1 MPSKSVINNVSILQ
15 KLTRGAK
22 EDVKGRVDKVVEF
35 YRDRKISQYETAKKI
50 INSLMSD
57 NKRTATFAKKRFD
70 KKFEQIEGRAPLNER
85 MATNRNKKDYVVRFQ
100 LYGFDNGHKAGG
112 QRGFKDNQGDWHNL
126 LRMEQPIQMNL
137 KNVRDEDKLNE
148 TLVDKYVVRDKFDLW
163 MERLKDRLRLKKD
176 NPNKITR
183 KQFDELNTREA
194 WIRETGI
201 DATLPKRRDTKG
213 RYKQFEVIHDTALF
227 DKLFKRLILK
237 HPDLKNN
244 TNLEDYTSA
253 IKILD
258 ISDVSNTGGS
268 WDETKKKLKDGNEIG
283 MYHYTIN
290 TEMDV
295 GSDNLINAIK
305 NKKHTDGECWINT
318 LIDHYEETLMSS
330 NKWESKRMTRD
341 KVLKLMNLNEE
352 EFKQNGA
359 SVEDMK
365 PVFEEFKL
373 TVRLYNCIGQKI
385 YTYDPDKK
393 NKNITVLFGL
403 IKGNHIYTM
412 NDNINSIAQ
421 RDFEKDM
428 KISASTDFRL
438 NSKEKPCRKYVKNK
452 GTKFNVNFKFR
463 ISNIVGNIVV
473 LQNVATN
480 EKQNIELKVLRKHFI
495 YAYCYTTHSKQG
507 CSVDDDIVIYDWSK
521 WYCSKN
527 WYWTSVSRARDLNR
541 VKFYKYDADENDLSR
556 LRVETYFK
564 NKVSNYI
571 EQDKKSNRPIDDDD
585 YVDVDFL
592 MDMMNTQ
599 CENCNEPLVIDF
611 EDGKVSSN
619 ISCQRVNNELAH
631 YKSNC
636 IPMCVQCNCA
646 FSNKILM

>member
-268 WDETKKKLKDGNEIG
+268 GDETKKKLKDGNEIG

-330 NKWESKRMTRD
+330 NKWESKKMTRD

-428 KISASTDFRL
+428 KISASSDFRL

-585 YVDVDFL
+585 YVEVDFL

>member
-244 TNLEDYTSA
+244 TNLEDYT
-253 IKILD
+253 ID

-268 WDETKKKLKDGNEIG
+268 GDETKKKLKDGNEIG

-318 LIDHYEETLMSS
+318 LIDHYDETLMSS

-438 NSKEKPCRKYVKNK
+438 NSKEKPCQKYVKNK

-611 EDGKVSSN
+611 EDGKISSN

>member
-1 MPSKSVINNVSILQ
+1 MIACINIGLLEKQTNKAKKSIVFSKMVDAFYYQEKYGGDISIITETKWDGEVNDNDEDCLLEFDDKGNAIEPESDEKECAKIVDECKHYVLNISDTKTLLNGYRYVKELILQHHNFDMNEAYETLMRDNVMVYSVKTDAFVIDKCNLGKAKDVLKFGSEIGEWRWSDKFNFPSKAFCKQPSILCDITEYENKTGDVKDEWNTDEIIDEHILNNKRLMIRAEFAGSGKSYICQHLQNRNCRVLFVVPTNNLKQECGAEAMTINKFFGISYGDERLEKFDYSDVDVIVFDEIYFHNVGKWALIWDFCKNNPDKIVVATGDTKQLKNPERVSDVMSFEKYADHCIDLIFKNNIMLYDCKRLKTEEDRQ
-15 KLTRGAK
+15 KL
-22 EDVKGRVDKVVEF
+22 
-35 YRDRKISQYETAKKI
+35 RDIKSMIMNNEPI
-50 INSLMSD
+50 LNV
-57 NKRTATFAKKRFD
+57 
-70 KKFEQIEGRAPLNER
+70 IERHFG
-85 MATNRNKKDYVVRFQ
+85 
-100 LYGFDNGHKAGG
+100 
-112 QRGFKDNQGDWHNL
+112 W
-126 LRMEQPIQMNL
+126 
-137 KNVRDEDKLNE
+137 
-148 TLVDKYVVRDKFDLW
+148 
-163 MERLKDRLRLKKD
+163 
-176 NPNKITR
+176 
-183 KQFDELNTREA
+183 
-194 WIRETGI
+194 
-201 DATLPKRRDTKG
+201 
-213 RYKQFEVIHDTALF
+213 
-227 DKLFKRLILK
+227 
-237 HPDLKNN
+237 
-244 TNLEDYTSA
+244 S
-253 IKILD
+253 
-258 ISDVSNTGGS
+258 
-268 WDETKKKLKDGNEIG
+268 DGNEICENNIA
-283 MYHYTIN
+283 YT
-290 TEMDV
+290 
-295 GSDNLINAIK
+295 
-305 NKKHTDGECWINT
+305 NKTCREVSSRMRKMKGIEDEYVIGEYI
-318 LIDHYEETLMSS
+318 I
-330 NKWESKRMTRD
+330 
-341 KVLKLMNLNEE
+341 
-352 EFKQNGA
+352 
-359 SVEDMK
+359 
-365 PVFEEFKL
+365 
-373 TVRLYNCIGQKI
+373 
-385 YTYDPDKK
+385 
-393 NKNITVLFGL
+393 
-403 IKGNHIYTM
+403 
-412 NDNINSIAQ
+412 
-421 RDFEKDM
+421 
-428 KISASTDFRL
+428 
-438 NSKEKPCRKYVKNK
+438 CRKYVKNK